1 MFDVIEV
8 SIKSGKVLGFM
19 AENKTKRTAEKI
31 EEMAVIR
38 RGVKDSFYT
47 VVETDK
53 YKIGDKY

>member
-19 AENKTKRTAEKI
+19 TENKTKRTAEKI

-38 RGVKDSFYT
+38 RGVEDSFYT
-47 VVETDK
+47 VVEAGK
-53 YKIGDKY
+53 YKIGDTY